1 MLKGKKVELNP
12 LVKTDLANL
21 LKWFNDM
28 EVTQY
33 VSMYLPVT
41 EQNEEK
47 WLERTNTTNQN
58 TNIVFLIKAIDNE
71 KTIPIGTCGLHGI
84 NWKDRDAEFGIAIGE
99 KKYWSNG
106 YGTEAA
112 ELIIA
117 YAFSQLNFH
126 RVSSAAY
133 GFNERSIKM
142 HLKIGFVQ
150 EGIVREGIY
159 KNGQYQDKVLFG
171 LLKTEWKGY
180 KK

>member
-12 LVKTDLANL
+12 LGKSDLANL

-28 EVTQY
+28 KVTQY
-33 VSMYLPVT
+33 LSMYLPMT
-41 EQNEEK
+41 EQGEEK
-47 WLERTNTTNQN
+47 WLERINTTSQN
-58 TNIVFLIKAIDNE
+58 TDIVFSINAFDGE
-71 KTIPIGTCGLHGI
+71 KTIPIGTCGLHKI
-84 NWKDRDAEFGIAIGE
+84 DWKNRDAEFGIAIGE
-99 KKYWSNG
+99 KEYWSNG

-117 YAFSQLNFH
+117 YAFSQLNLH
-126 RVSSAAY
+126 RISSAAY

-150 EGIVREGIY
+150 EGIVREAIY

-171 LLKTEWKGY
+171 LLKKEWEKH